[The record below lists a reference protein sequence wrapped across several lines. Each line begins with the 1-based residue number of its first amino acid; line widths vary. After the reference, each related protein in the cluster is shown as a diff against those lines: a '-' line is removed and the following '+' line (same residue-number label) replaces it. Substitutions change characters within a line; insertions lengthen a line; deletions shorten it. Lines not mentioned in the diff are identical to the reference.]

1 VSGVLELI
9 EAIFLGIVQ
18 GLTEFLPVS
27 SAGHLLL
34 GQYFLGLD
42 QARFGLSFDV
52 ALHLGTLV
60 AVVTFFWR
68 DLARVALA
76 FLRSLRQRDFSD
88 PDQKLAYLVLAST
101 IPAALI
107 GYLLED
113 FFESAVRSPWVVVFN
128 LVLVGVLFIVG
139 EAVGR
144 KRRQA
149 SKLTFL
155 EAIGI
160 GLAQA
165 AALVPGVSRS
175 GATITLGLFF
185 GLRREEAAR
194 FSFLMSVP
202 IIAGAGSLKLGEVV
216 AAGMDAYEVLVFGVG
231 FVSSA
236 GVGYLAIKF
245 FLRFVAHHTLR
256 AFAYYRFGLAA
267 VVAGAALPPPSTLAS
282 LAEG

>member
-1 VSGVLELI
+1 MLEFLQAILLGV
-9 EAIFLGIVQ
+9 VQ

-27 SAGHLLL
+27 SSGHLLL

-42 QARFGLSFDV
+42 QDRFGLPFDV

-60 AVVTFFWR
+60 AVVTYFWR
-68 DLARVALA
+68 DLLRMAGA
-76 FLRSLRQRDFSD
+76 FVRSLSPGGRDLAD
-88 PDQKLAYLVLAST
+88 PDQRLAYLILAST

-107 GYLLED
+107 GFFLEG
-113 FFESAVRSPWVVVFN
+113 FFEEAVRSPWVVVFN
-128 LVLVGVLFIVG
+128 LVLVGILFIVA
-139 EAVGR
+139 EAVGS
-144 KRRQA
+144 KSRQA
-149 SKLTFL
+149 DKLRFV
-155 EAIGI
+155 EAVGI

-175 GATITLGLFF
+175 GATITLGLFL

-202 IIAGAGSLKLGEVV
+202 IIAGAGSLQLAEV
-216 AAGMDAYEVLVFGVG
+216 AAEGMDRSQVAMFVAG

-236 GVGYLAIKF
+236 VVGYLAIRF
-245 FLRFVAHHTLR
+245 FLRFVVHHSLR

-267 VVAGAALPPPSTLAS
+267 VVAVLLLLGV
-282 LAEG
+282 GGGF

>member
-1 VSGVLELI
+1 LLEFLQAILLGV
-9 EAIFLGIVQ
+9 VQ

-27 SAGHLLL
+27 SSGHLLL

-42 QARFGLSFDV
+42 QDRFGLPFDV

-60 AVVTFFWR
+60 AVVTYFWR
-68 DLARVALA
+68 DLLRMAGA
-76 FLRSLRQRDFSD
+76 FVRSLSPGGRDLAD
-88 PDQKLAYLVLAST
+88 PDQRLAYLILAST

-107 GYLLED
+107 GNFLEG
-113 FFESAVRSPWVVVFN
+113 FFEEAVRSPWVVVFN

-139 EAVGR
+139 EAVGSR
-144 KRRQA
+144 TRRA
-149 SKLTFL
+149 DKLRFV
-155 EAIGI
+155 EAGGI

-175 GATITLGLFF
+175 GATITLGLFL
-185 GLRREEAAR
+185 GLRRDEAAR

-202 IIAGAGSLKLGEVV
+202 IIVGAGSLQLAEV
-216 AAGMDAYEVLVFGVG
+216 AAEGMERSQVAMFVAG

-236 GVGYLAIKF
+236 VVGYLAIRF
-245 FLRFVAHHTLR
+245 FLRFVVHHSLR

-267 VVAGAALPPPSTLAS
+267 VVAVLLLLGV
-282 LAEG
+282 GGGF

>member
-1 VSGVLELI
+1 LLELL
-9 EAIFLGIVQ
+9 EAILLGVVQ

-27 SAGHLLL
+27 SSGHLLL

-42 QARFGLSFDV
+42 EDRFGLPFDV

-60 AVVTFFWR
+60 AVVAFFWR
-68 DLARVALA
+68 DLLRIARA
-76 FLRSLRQRDFSD
+76 FARSLAPRGRNLAD
-88 PDQKLAYLVLAST
+88 PDQRLAYLILAST
-101 IPAALI
+101 IPAAVI
-107 GYLLED
+107 GFFLED
-113 FFESAVRSPWVVVFN
+113 FFKTAVVRSPWVVAIN

-144 KRRQA
+144 RSRPA
-149 SKLTFL
+149 EKLGFW
-155 EAIGI
+155 EAVGI

-175 GATITLGLFF
+175 GATITLGLFL

-202 IIAGAGSLKLGEVV
+202 IIAGAGSLQLAEI
-216 AAGMDAYEVLVFGVG
+216 ASEGMHAWGAVMFGAG

-236 GVGYLAIKF
+236 VVGYLAIKF
-245 FLRFVAHHTLR
+245 FLRFVAHHSLR

-267 VVAGAALPPPSTLAS
+267 AVVVALL
-282 LAEG
+282 LF

>member
-1 VSGVLELI
+1 VRELI
-9 EAIFLGIVQ
+9 EAVFLGIVQ

-27 SAGHLLL
+27 SSGHLLL

-42 QARFGLSFDV
+42 QERFGLSFDV

-60 AVVTFFWR
+60 AVVVFFFG
-68 DLARVALA
+68 DLVRMA
-76 FLRSLRQRDFSD
+76 FAFVGSLRTRSLAD
-88 PDQKLAYLVLAST
+88 PDARLAWLVLAS
-101 IPAALI
+101 IVPAALI
-107 GYLLED
+107 GYLFED
-113 FFESAVRSPWVVVFN
+113 FFEGAVRNPWIVVFN

-144 KRRQA
+144 RTRRA
-149 SKLTFL
+149 EKLSFA
-155 EAIGI
+155 EAVGI

-175 GATITLGLFF
+175 GATITLGLFL

-194 FSFLMSVP
+194 FSFLMSAP
-202 IIAGAGSLKLGEVV
+202 IIAGAGLLQLSDAV
-216 AAGMDAYEVLVFGVG
+216 AEGMSAFKVLLFGVG

-236 GVGYLAIKF
+236 VVGYLAIRF
-245 FLRFVAHHTLR
+245 FIRFVADHSLR

-267 VVAGAALPPPSTLAS
+267 VVAVLLLLGV
-282 LAEG
+282 GGF

>member
-1 VSGVLELI
+1 MLEFLQAILLGV
-9 EAIFLGIVQ
+9 VQ

-27 SAGHLLL
+27 SSGHLLL

-42 QARFGLSFDV
+42 QDRFGLPFDV

-60 AVVTFFWR
+60 AVVTYFWR
-68 DLARVALA
+68 DLLRMAGA
-76 FLRSLRQRDFSD
+76 FVRSLSPGGRDLAD
-88 PDQKLAYLVLAST
+88 PDQRLAYLILAST

-107 GYLLED
+107 GFFLEG
-113 FFESAVRSPWVVVFN
+113 FFEEAVRSPWVVVFN
-128 LVLVGVLFIVG
+128 LVLVGVLFIVS
-139 EAVGR
+139 EAVGSR
-144 KRRQA
+144 TRRA
-149 SKLTFL
+149 DKLRFV
-155 EAIGI
+155 EAGGI

-175 GATITLGLFF
+175 GATITLGLFL

-202 IIAGAGSLKLGEVV
+202 IIVGAGSLQLAEV
-216 AAGMDAYEVLVFGVG
+216 AAEGMERSQVAMFVAG

-236 GVGYLAIKF
+236 VVGYLAIRF
-245 FLRFVAHHTLR
+245 FLRFVVHHSLR

-267 VVAGAALPPPSTLAS
+267 VVAVLLLLGV
-282 LAEG
+282 GGGF

>member
-1 VSGVLELI
+1 LLEFLQAILLGV
-9 EAIFLGIVQ
+9 VQ

-27 SAGHLLL
+27 SSGHLLL

-42 QARFGLSFDV
+42 QDRFGLPFDV

-60 AVVTFFWR
+60 AVVTYFWR
-68 DLARVALA
+68 DLLRMAGA
-76 FLRSLRQRDFSD
+76 FVRSLSPGGRDLAD
-88 PDQKLAYLVLAST
+88 PDQRLAYLILAST

-107 GYLLED
+107 GFFLEG
-113 FFESAVRSPWVVVFN
+113 FFEEAVRSPWVVVFN

-139 EAVGR
+139 EAVGSR
-144 KRRQA
+144 TRRA
-149 SKLTFL
+149 DKLRFV
-155 EAIGI
+155 EAGGI

-175 GATITLGLFF
+175 GATITLGLFL
-185 GLRREEAAR
+185 GLRRDEAAR

-202 IIAGAGSLKLGEVV
+202 IIVGAGSLQLAEV
-216 AAGMDAYEVLVFGVG
+216 AAEGMERSQVAMFVAG

-236 GVGYLAIKF
+236 VVGYLAIRF
-245 FLRFVAHHTLR
+245 FLRFVVHHSLR

-267 VVAGAALPPPSTLAS
+267 VVAVLLLLGV
-282 LAEG
+282 GGGF

>member
-1 VSGVLELI
+1 LLEILQAIVLGV
-9 EAIFLGIVQ
+9 VQ

-27 SAGHLLL
+27 SSGHLLL

-42 QARFGLSFDV
+42 QDRFGLPFDV

-60 AVVTFFWR
+60 AVVIYFWR
-68 DLARVALA
+68 DLLRMAGA
-76 FLRSLRQRDFSD
+76 FVRSLSPGGRDLAD
-88 PDQKLAYLVLAST
+88 PDQRLAYLILAST

-107 GYLLED
+107 GFFLEG
-113 FFESAVRSPWVVVFN
+113 FFEEAVRSPWVVVFN

-139 EAVGR
+139 EAVGSR
-144 KRRQA
+144 TRRA
-149 SKLTFL
+149 DKLRFV
-155 EAIGI
+155 EALGI

-165 AALVPGVSRS
+165 TALVPGVSRS
-175 GATITLGLFF
+175 GATITLGLFL

-202 IIAGAGSLKLGEVV
+202 IIAGAGSLQLAE
-216 AAGMDAYEVLVFGVG
+216 AAAEGMDRSQAAIFVAG

-236 GVGYLAIKF
+236 LVGYLAIRF
-245 FLRFVAHHTLR
+245 FLRFVVHHSLR

-267 VVAGAALPPPSTLAS
+267 VVAVLLLLGV
-282 LAEG
+282 GGGF